1 MIKYILGSFLLLSM
15 SIFGQRSPTKSKQKT
30 LVFIGGFGHT
40 KIGLKNTFK
49 DFQKRYPK
57 QLKEYEVLYFTHNTS
72 LKKIKRKLNRK
83 KVKNIT
89 IAGYSMGANLALS
102 LSFELTNSQIQKVAF
117 VDPWFKSSNWAD
129 KEGNVNSEFKN
140 KIEDL
145 PFQSLLLYG
154 SDFVLKNNKGL
165 SKVAGPFGTKQ
176 CKDCYVYLR
185 KKWIKNGKVYISAS
199 GHKYFPELYIKQFLN
214 HKI

>member
-1 MIKYILGSFLLLSM
+1 MIKYFLGLFLLLSL
-15 SIFGQRSPTKSKQKT
+15 SIFGQSSPAKTKQKT

-72 LKKIKRKLNRK
+72 LKKIKRKLNRNK
-83 KVKNIT
+83 CKNIT

-102 LSFELTNSQIQKVAF
+102 LSFELASNRIQKLAF
-117 VDPWFKSSNWAD
+117 VDPWFTSSNWAD
-129 KEGNVNSEFKN
+129 KEGDVNSEFKN
-140 KIEDL
+140 KIEVL

-185 KKWIKNGKVYISAS
+185 NKWIKKGKVYISGS

-214 HKI
+214 HKV

>member
-1 MIKYILGSFLLLSM
+1 MIKYFLGLFLLLSL
-15 SIFGQRSPTKSKQKT
+15 SIFGQSSPAKSKQKI

-40 KIGLKNTFK
+40 KIGLKKTFK

-57 QLKEYEVLYFTHNTS
+57 QLKEYEVLYFTYNTS
-72 LKKIKRKLNRK
+72 LKKIKRKLNGNK
-83 KVKNIT
+83 CKYIT

-102 LSFELTNSQIQKVAF
+102 LSFELARNRIQKVAF

-214 HKI
+214 HKV

>member
-1 MIKYILGSFLLLSM
+1 M
-15 SIFGQRSPTKSKQKT
+15 SATRKT

-40 KIGLKNTFK
+40 KMGLKKTFK

-57 QLKEYEVLYFTHNTS
+57 QLKEYEVLYFKHNAS
-72 LKKIKRKLNRK
+72 LHKIKRKLNRK
-83 KVKNIT
+83 NLKTIT
-89 IAGYSMGANLALS
+89 IAGYSMGANLALK
-102 LSFELTNSQIQKVAF
+102 LSSELASGKIQKVAF
-117 VDPWFKSSNWAD
+117 VDPWFTRSNWAN
-129 KEGNVNSEFKN
+129 KEGNVNPEFKN
-140 KIEDL
+140 KIGTL

-165 SKVAGPFGTKQ
+165 SKIAGPFGTKQ

-185 KKWIKNGKVYISAS
+185 KKWIKKGKVYISGS

-214 HKI
+214 HKV

>member
-1 MIKYILGSFLLLSM
+1 MIKYILGSFLLLSI
-15 SIFGQRSPTKSKQKT
+15 SIFGQSSLAKSKQKT

-40 KIGLKNTFK
+40 KIGLKKTFK

-83 KVKNIT
+83 KFKNIT

-102 LSFELTNSQIQKVAF
+102 LSFEVKNNQIQKVAF
-117 VDPWFKSSNWAD
+117 VDPWFTCSNWAD

-140 KIEDL
+140 KIESL

-165 SKVAGPFGTKQ
+165 SKIAGLFGTKQ
-176 CKDCYVYLR
+176 CKGCYVYLR
-185 KKWIKNGKVYISAS
+185 KKWIKNGKVYISGS

-214 HKI
+214 HKV